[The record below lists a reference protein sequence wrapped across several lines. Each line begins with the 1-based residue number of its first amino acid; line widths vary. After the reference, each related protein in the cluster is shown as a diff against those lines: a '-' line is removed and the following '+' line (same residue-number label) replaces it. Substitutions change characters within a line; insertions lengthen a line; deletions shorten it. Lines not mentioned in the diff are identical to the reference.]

1 MMLTSRNK
9 KIVALL
15 LAATIVAFT
24 VYTMYAKSCACKKA
38 ATTNTT
44 HSPKTTSTVVVT
56 PSPVSGEKKPVDH
69 KQAVAANH
77 PPPQPVLA

>member
-1 MMLTSRNK
+1 MTMLTNRNK
-9 KIVALL
+9 MLVALL
-15 LAATIVAFT
+15 LAATVIAFT

-44 HSPKTTSTVVVT
+44 HSPKTVVVT

-69 KQAVAANH
+69 KQAVATNH